1 MVEVLELAVERL
13 ALRPAEVD
21 RGSAE
26 ESITSPSSS
35 SSLMMIFSVLS
46 FILLDKVLTD
56 GRDLPDD
63 HWG

>member
-21 RGSAE
+21 RESGE
-26 ESITSPSSS
+26 ESITSSSF
-35 SSLMMIFSVLS
+35 SLMMIFSVLS
-46 FILLDKVLTD
+46 FILLDEVLTD